1 MDAGS
6 VAGVIAE
13 DLFGHFLAKM
23 NAGDV
28 LSYLE
33 MCANFGVNL
42 QRGMNFR
49 LRLNESLILMSVRP
63 GAPYADRV
71 EEGGRVI
78 IYEGHNLPLTKGSPD
93 PKSLDQPEFL
103 PSGRLTQN
111 GLFAEAVRRFKA
123 GRAEAERVKVFE
135 KIRAGIWTYNGLFAL
150 VDVWQETSER
160 RQVFKFK
167 LEIIDQPS
175 VITGTTEIPLDH
187 VRVIPTAVKLEV
199 WKRDKGCCVRCGS
212 KENLH
217 FDHIIPYSLG
227 GSSRVAENIQILC
240 SRYNLEKRDRIE

>member
-1 MDAGS
+1 M
-6 VAGVIAE
+6 I
-13 DLFGHFLAKM
+13 
-23 NAGDV
+23 AGDV

-49 LRLNESLILMSVRP
+49 LKPNESLILMSLRP

-71 EEGGRVI
+71 EQGGRVI
-78 IYEGHNLPLTKGSPD
+78 IYEGHDLPLTKGGPD
-93 PKSLDQPEFL
+93 PKSEDQPEFL

-111 GLFAEAVRRFKA
+111 GLFADAVRRFKA
-123 GRAEAERVKVFE
+123 GRAEPEKVKVFE
-135 KIRAGIWTYNGLFAL
+135 KIRPGIWAYNGLFNL

-167 LEIIDQPS
+167 LEIIDQLLEVASTSEPG
-175 VITGTTEIPLDH
+175 IDH
-187 VRVIPTAVKLEV
+187 DRVIPAAVKIEV
-199 WKRDKGCCVRCGS
+199 WKRDRGSCIRCGS

-217 FDHIIPYSLG
+217 FDHIIPYTLG
-227 GSSRVAENIQILC
+227 GSSRDAKNIQILC
-240 SRYNLEKRDRIE
+240 SRHNLEKRNRIE

>member
-1 MDAGS
+1 
-6 VAGVIAE
+6 
-13 DLFGHFLAKM
+13 M

-28 LSYLE
+28 VSYLE
-33 MCANFGVNL
+33 MCAGFGVNL

-49 LRLNESLILMSVRP
+49 LRSNESVILMSRRP

-78 IYEGHNLPLTKGSPD
+78 IYEGHDLPLTKGSPD
-93 PKSLDQPEFL
+93 PKISDQPEFL

-111 GLFAEAVRRFKA
+111 GLFADAVRRFKS
-123 GRAEAERVKVFE
+123 GRAEAENIKVFE
-135 KIRAGIWTYNGLFAL
+135 KIRPGIWAYNGLFKL
-150 VDVWQETSER
+150 VDVWQETSQS

-167 LEIIDQPS
+167 LEIVDQPDFS
-175 VITGTTEIPLDH
+175 TGTISAGLDH
-187 VRVIPTAVKLEV
+187 DRVIPSAVKIEV
-199 WKRDKGCCVRCGS
+199 WKRDSGSCVLCCS

-227 GSSRVAENIQILC
+227 GSSKDAKNIQILC
-240 SRYNLEKRDRIE
+240 SRHNLEKRDRIE

>member
-1 MDAGS
+1 
-6 VAGVIAE
+6 
-13 DLFGHFLAKM
+13 M

-28 LSYLE
+28 FSYLE
-33 MCANFGVNL
+33 MCAGFGVNL

-49 LRLNESLILMSVRP
+49 LRPNENVILMSLRP
-63 GAPYADRV
+63 GAPYADRI

-78 IYEGHNLPLTKGSPD
+78 IYEGHDLPQTKGGPD
-93 PKSLDQPEFL
+93 PKTSEQPEFL

-111 GLFAEAVRRFKA
+111 GFFADAVRRFKS

-135 KIRAGIWTYNGLFAL
+135 KIRPGIWAYNGLFNL

-167 LEIIDQPS
+167 LEIVDQPNLI
-175 VITGTTEIPLDH
+175 VGTIRAALDH
-187 VRVIPTAVKLEV
+187 DRVIPATVKIEV
-199 WKRDKGCCVRCGS
+199 WKRDSGSCIRCGS

-217 FDHIIPYSLG
+217 FHHIIPYSLG
-227 GSSRVAENIQILC
+227 GSSKDAKNIQILC
-240 SRYNLEKRDRIE
+240 SRHNLEKRDKIE

>member
-1 MDAGS
+1 
-6 VAGVIAE
+6 
-13 DLFGHFLAKM
+13 M

-28 LSYLE
+28 VSYVE
-33 MCANFGVNL
+33 MCAGFGVNL

-49 LRLNESLILMSVRP
+49 LRPNESLILMSLRP

-78 IYEGHNLPLTKGSPD
+78 IYEGHDLPLTKGGPD
-93 PKSLDQPEFL
+93 PKSVDQPEFL

-111 GLFAEAVRRFKA
+111 GLFADAVRRLKA
-123 GRAEAERVKVFE
+123 GRADAEKVKVFE
-135 KIRAGIWTYNGLFAL
+135 KIRAGIWVYNGLFNL
-150 VDVWQETSER
+150 VDAWQETSER

-167 LEIIDQPS
+167 LEIINQPLE
-175 VITGTTEIPLDH
+175 VAGITEAAIDH
-187 VRVIPTAVKLEV
+187 DRVIPAAVKVEV
-199 WKRDKGCCVRCGS
+199 WKRDRGSCVRCGS

-227 GSSRVAENIQILC
+227 GSSKDARNIQILC
-240 SRYNLEKRDRIE
+240 SRHNLEKRDRIE